1 MKNKNLAPIL
11 KSNIDQNSSQFLEN
25 KEVMLNKLE
34 FLDGLL
40 DQVELGG
47 GKHHHERLAKRG
59 KMPVRERVM
68 KVLDPDTPFL
78 EISPFAAYGTDYTVG
93 GGCVSGVGVIA
104 GVECVV
110 FANDPSVKA
119 GAMTVYVGEKWA
131 RAIEIAR
138 VNQIPFISF
147 VESAGGDL
155 SMGTGSKSGQ
165 APIAPTLHTTHFAA
179 TGRFFYEMTELSKL
193 RIPVIS
199 VVFGSSTAGGAYQPG
214 MSDYNIF
221 IKDQSKVFLAGPPL
235 VKMAT
240 GEESD
245 DETLG
250 GAKMHSETSGLSDY
264 LAEDEMDALRI
275 CREIVSHLNWE
286 KKGLG
291 PIKESKSPKYDQDDL
306 LGLISEDLKSPV
318 DIREIISR
326 VTDGSQ
332 FEEFKPLYGQTM
344 ICGWACIHG
353 YQVGVLGNNGPI
365 YPECAEKA
373 ASFIQL
379 CNKRDIPLIFL
390 QNVTGFLV
398 GKDFERQAIIKKG
411 SQMINAVSN
420 STVPHITIIVGASY
434 GAGTYAMSGRA
445 YNNRFT
451 FLWPTAKIA
460 VMGPEQIAGVMSIVR
475 KAKAMRTGEKFDEK
489 AASFIQLCNKR
500 DIPLIFLQNVTGFL
514 VGKDFE
520 RQAIIKKGSQMINA
534 VSNSTVPH
542 ITIIVG
548 ASYGAGTYA
557 MSGRAYNNRFTFLW
571 PTAKIAV
578 MGPEQIA
585 GVMSIVRKAKA
596 MRTGEKFDEK
606 ADAEIVKMVEDA
618 AERMSHALVASS
630 MLTDDG
636 IIDPR
641 DTRKIIA
648 FCLSIC
654 NNTPIE
660 GAKEY
665 GVFRL

>member
-11 KSNIDQNSSQFLEN
+11 KSNIDQNSSEFQKN
-25 KEVMLNKLE
+25 KEVMLDKLK

-93 GGCVSGVGVIA
+93 GGCVSGVGVVA

-131 RAIEIAR
+131 RAIEISR

-179 TGRFFYEMTELSKL
+179 TGRFFYDMTELSKF

-275 CREIVSHLNWE
+275 CREVVSHLNWK

-291 PIKESKSPKYDQDDL
+291 PIKESKSPEYDQEDL
-306 LGLISEDLKSPV
+306 LGLISGDLKSPV

-326 VTDGSQ
+326 ITDGSQ

-353 YQVGVLGNNGPI
+353 YQIGVLGNNGPI

-373 ASFIQL
+373 ATFIQL

-420 STVPHITIIVGASY
+420 STVPHITMIVGASY

-489 AASFIQLCNKR
+489 
-500 DIPLIFLQNVTGFL
+500 
-514 VGKDFE
+514 E
-520 RQAIIKKGSQMINA
+520 
-534 VSNSTVPH
+534 
-542 ITIIVG
+542 
-548 ASYGAGTYA
+548 
-557 MSGRAYNNRFTFLW
+557 
-571 PTAKIAV
+571 
-578 MGPEQIA
+578 
-585 GVMSIVRKAKA
+585 
-596 MRTGEKFDEK
+596 
-606 ADAEIVKMVEDA
+606 DAEIVKMVEDA

-654 NNTPIE
+654 NNIPIE